1 MTQRPLPP
9 FSTLLKSRDVEDPVN
24 IYVHRPLAYAF
35 VYAIYRTPITPN
47 MVTFLSMVVGLV
59 SGIMFIMGTPTSMI
73 VAGICLWTSAILDGA
88 DGFLA
93 RAKNLSSP
101 FGRAL
106 DGSADMVVAIVTVI
120 PAVIHLWLKHHDPML
135 VALSVPIIALTTVHL
150 SAYDYFKES
159 FLRRTRVGK
168 GGEGEDLDEAKQ
180 RTEEAQER
188 GWFMRF
194 VYERIF
200 LPYLETQKRHI
211 ARIDPAAQREGRRAI
226 VDQRTAAIYRKHNL
240 LPMRLWALISLAPHA
255 YLMSIAAM
263 ADRIDLYFWL
273 RLFGMNIL
281 FVVAVALQ
289 RRATRRTLEE
299 LAAIGAAD
307 ELVAVPA

>member
-1 MTQRPLPP
+1 MTTLPLPP
-9 FSTLLKSRDVEDPVN
+9 FSTLLKSRDVEDPIN

-35 VYAIYRTPITPN
+35 VAAIYRTPMTPN
-47 MVTFLSMVVGLV
+47 MVTLLSIIVGMV
-59 SGIMFIMGTPTSMI
+59 SGIMFLTGTPTAMV

-120 PAVIHLWLKHHDPML
+120 PAVIHLWLKHHDPL
-135 VALSVPIIALTTVHL
+135 LLALAVPTIALTTVHL

-159 FLRRTRVGK
+159 FLRRTRVGQ
-168 GGEGEDLDEAKQ
+168 GGEGEDPAEAAK
-180 RTEEAQER
+180 RTQEAR

-200 LPYLETQKRHI
+200 LPYLETQKRYI
-211 ARIDPAAQREGRRAI
+211 TFLDPAAQREGKRPV
-226 VDQRTAAIYRKHNL
+226 VDERTAAIYRKRNL
-240 LPMRLWALISLAPHA
+240 LPMRLWAIISLAPHA

-273 RLFGMNIL
+273 RLVGMNAVFVLAIL
-281 FVVAVALQ
+281 LQ
-289 RRATRRTLEE
+289 RRATHRTQEE
-299 LAAIGAAD
+299 LSAIGAAD

>member
-1 MTQRPLPP
+1 MTLPPLPP

-35 VYAIYRTPITPN
+35 VAAVYHTPMTPN
-47 MVTFLSMVVGLV
+47 MVTFLSICVGMV
-59 SGIMFIMGTPTSMI
+59 SGAMFLLGTPTTMV
-73 VAGICLWTSAILDGA
+73 VAGICLWASAILDGA

-106 DGSADMVVAIVTVI
+106 DGSADMIVAIVTVI

-135 VALSVPIIALTTVHL
+135 IALSVPAIGLTTIHL

-168 GGEGEDLDEAKQ
+168 GGEGEDLDQAVERKQEA
-180 RTEEAQER
+180 EAR

-200 LPYLETQKRHI
+200 LPYLETQKKHI
-211 ARIDPAAQREGRRAI
+211 ARIDPAAQREGKRAI
-226 VDQRTAAIYRKHNL
+226 VDEQTAAIYRKHNL

-263 ADRIDLYFWL
+263 IDRIDLYFWL
-273 RLFGMNIL
+273 RLVAMNVIFL
-281 FVVAVALQ
+281 CVVVLQ
-289 RRATRRTLEE
+289 RRATRRTQAD
-299 LAAIGAAD
+299 LAAIGAED
-307 ELVAVPA
+307 ELVAQPA